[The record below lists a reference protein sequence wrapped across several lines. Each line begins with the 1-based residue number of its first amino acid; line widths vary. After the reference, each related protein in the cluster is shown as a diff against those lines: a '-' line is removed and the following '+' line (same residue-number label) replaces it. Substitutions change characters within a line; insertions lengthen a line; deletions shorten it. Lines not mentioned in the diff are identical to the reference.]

1 MADIIM
7 SVQEIIADKLEK
19 LLEKQK
25 KEELN
30 VFEKKELE
38 RCLLF
43 AQNFKL
49 PGFTGE
55 PIVDDKEISDE
66 AILNTLKRK

>member
-1 MADIIM
+1 M